1 MMDMY
6 FGALM
11 AEVPDSS
18 EDHGQAKTV
27 SGFDHFRI
35 AHRASGLNYSG

>member
-6 FGALM
+6 FGALV

-18 EDHGQAKTV
+18 EDHGQAKPIR
-27 SGFDHFRI
+27 GFDYFRI
-35 AHRASGLNYSG
+35 AH